1 MSRSFLYITE
11 VLPHSILI
19 ALLHFLLLCDL
30 VSSCSFFR
38 DIDWPPVLRLLRIFF
53 SLFFIYIFVRSKQ
66 TDSVR
71 SAGTYSSSQ
80 EIRSR
85 NVQNKS
91 TTSFPPFF
99 FRVLRKTSNKKKMS
113 VTHTHCCWVSSIQ
126 LLWRPFFSV
135 KERERERTRVCMNFI
150 DLLGG

>member
-53 SLFFIYIFVRSKQ
+53 SLFFIYIFVRSK
-66 TDSVR
+66 
-71 SAGTYSSSQ
+71 
-80 EIRSR
+80 
-85 NVQNKS
+85 
-91 TTSFPPFF
+91 
-99 FRVLRKTSNKKKMS
+99 
-113 VTHTHCCWVSSIQ
+113 
-126 LLWRPFFSV
+126 
-135 KERERERTRVCMNFI
+135 
-150 DLLGG
+150 

>member
-99 FRVLRKTSNKKKMS
+99 FECSARHQIRKRCLL
-113 VTHTHCCWVSSIQ
+113 HTLTAVGLVAYSYYG
-126 LLWRPFFSV
+126 LPFFSV
-135 KERERERTRVCMNFI
+135 KERERENEGVYE
-150 DLLGG
+150 LY